1 MTRLTAMDGSLAT
14 RAAEELAE
22 FIKHTYTDYS
32 EECLVSGCHVGFQNV
47 DDDSEIVLQRRGER
61 CYKPA
66 VVDTAERQR
75 KFVGPGSARFRARRG
90 ARPRF
95 DDDPNE
101 LGQPAEIELGCLLDE
116 CACGDGIGRRPRN
129 DPTRSWGRNGVVG
142 STLESSGTLRDWDE
156 RCTMLGPRICDRCQV
171 PLDDDEDLSI
181 CCNCFR
187 GLCWVCSEELFPLC
201 DVLLPQFLPMSMSS
215 RGFESREHRCH

>member
-1 MTRLTAMDGSLAT
+1 MDLTEDSDYDKVDCDGSLAI

-22 FIKHTYTDYS
+22 FIKHTYADYS
-32 EECLVSGCHVGFQNV
+32 EECLVRGCHVGFQNV

-101 LGQPAEIELGCLLDE
+101 LGQPAEIELGCLRDE
-116 CACGDGIGRRPRN
+116 RACGDGIWA
-129 DPTRSWGRNGVVG
+129 TTERSNTQLG
-142 STLESSGTLRDWDE
+142 S
-156 RCTMLGPRICDRCQV
+156 
-171 PLDDDEDLSI
+171 
-181 CCNCFR
+181 
-187 GLCWVCSEELFPLC
+187 
-201 DVLLPQFLPMSMSS
+201 
-215 RGFESREHRCH
+215 